1 MDIKIKRHYK
11 AVLLFIF
18 VIFFFG
24 FVIGDTMITPYSS
37 ENKIKVNT
45 ALTNIENEIYIFDD
59 SKIHEIEVKMTQ
71 EDYDSMF
78 STFKETKTKDYFPAD
93 ITIDGVTIK
102 NVGIRLKGNSSLN
115 NIFGGNSKGMN
126 NEGNYTKN
134 IQAPYLIKLDKYVDG
149 QSYQGITEIAVRT
162 GSFRGSV
169 SLLEESLSLYV
180 FREVGQIVPEYSYAS
195 VKLMDNEPLYYVICE
210 NIDGNYVEKYFGDT
224 DGNLYKKGNSTD
236 FSYKGEDQTKYV
248 DEYELKTNKK
258 EEDYSSLIEFL
269 KFISESSD
277 QEFEEELPN
286 WLDLD
291 SFVTMLALNDLLDN
305 QDSFSGQGRNFYLYY
320 NPETKQFTMLAW
332 DFNLAFG
339 GFGGGGNR
347 DSNNS
352 FQGPG
357 DMQAPGRDFNRSFQ
371 PREGMQTPNMDANG
385 TFQRPE
391 AMQTPN
397 GDFNRSFE
405 GRDGAGD
412 IQMMDQRGG
421 TNMLKERFFANE
433 KFNLMYEERYEELSK
448 IIYCDDLLLEKIEYI
463 SNIFE
468 EYNKEHK
475 ILDQETYDSDVREK
489 IDFINNKKKSFC
501 QES

>member
-1 MDIKIKRHYK
+1 M
-11 AVLLFIF
+11 
-18 VIFFFG
+18 
-24 FVIGDTMITPYSS
+24 
-37 ENKIKVNT
+37 
-45 ALTNIENEIYIFDD
+45 
-59 SKIHEIEVKMTQ
+59 
-71 EDYDSMF
+71 
-78 STFKETKTKDYFPAD
+78 
-93 ITIDGVTIK
+93 
-102 NVGIRLKGNSSLN
+102 
-115 NIFGGNSKGMN
+115 
-126 NEGNYTKN
+126 
-134 IQAPYLIKLDKYVDG
+134 
-149 QSYQGITEIAVRT
+149 
-162 GSFRGSV
+162 
-169 SLLEESLSLYV
+169 
-180 FREVGQIVPEYSYAS
+180 
-195 VKLMDNEPLYYVICE
+195 
-210 NIDGNYVEKYFGDT
+210 
-224 DGNLYKKGNSTD
+224 
-236 FSYKGEDQTKYV
+236 
-248 DEYELKTNKK
+248 
-258 EEDYSSLIEFL
+258 IEFL

-371 PREGMQTPNMDANG
+371 PREGMQMPNMDANG
-385 TFQRPE
+385 TLQRPE

-397 GDFNRSFE
+397 EEFNRSFE

-412 IQMMDQRGG
+412 IQMKGQRGG

-433 KFNLMYEERYEELSK
+433 KFNLMYEERNEELSK
-448 IIYCDDLLLEKIEYI
+448 IIYCDELLLEKIEYI
-463 SNIFE
+463 SKIFE
-468 EYNKEHK
+468 EYNIEHK
-475 ILDQETYDSDVREK
+475 ILDQEAYDSDVREK